1 MKNKHDV
8 YKGKDCMKKFCESL
22 REHAMK
28 IINFIKKKKEIINKQ
43 TARII

>member
-1 MKNKHDV
+1 MSTISSFKGIENKHDV
-8 YKGKDCMKKFCESL
+8 HRVSL

-28 IINFIKKKKEIINKQ
+28 IINFKNKNEIINKQ